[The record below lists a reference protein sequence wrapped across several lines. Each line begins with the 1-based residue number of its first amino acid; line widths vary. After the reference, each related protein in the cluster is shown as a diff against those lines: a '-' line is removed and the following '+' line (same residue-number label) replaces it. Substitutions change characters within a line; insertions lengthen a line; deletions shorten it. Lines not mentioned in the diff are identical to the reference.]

1 MSNIQLNK
9 YFAIWHYL
17 VLFLLIILVCVG
29 GFTRLTNSG
38 LSITNWEIF
47 KGIFPPFNNLDWDR
61 YFNLYKSIPQY
72 KELNYG
78 MSLSEFKYIFWWE
91 YLHRLLA
98 RIVSLVYFLPL
109 IYFIFKK
116 IILKNNTFYYLF
128 IFFLFLFQGFLGW
141 FMVKSGLSINT
152 DVSHFRLAAHLFVAI
167 LIISLIYWSMINLKD
182 QNLSINFSNISIF
195 LFVFLCL
202 IYIQI
207 IFGAFTSGLDAGLI
221 YQTWPYM
228 NLSFFP
234 EEVSIHSFFSYEIIY
249 DQSHVQLVH
258 RLNAYLIFVI
268 FVIFYYFN
276 LKKKFP
282 YIFNLNIA
290 LLLLVI
296 QITLVILT
304 LVSGLNIYIAAL
316 HQLTSILLVMSILS
330 LIYKAKL

>member
-78 MSLSEFKYIFWWE
+78 MSLLEFKYIFWWE

-116 IILKNNTFYYLF
+116 SFRNFFYR
-128 IFFLFLFQGFLGW
+128 ICFF
-141 FMVKSGLSINT
+141 
-152 DVSHFRLAAHLFVAI
+152 H
-167 LIISLIYWSMINLKD
+167 
-182 QNLSINFSNISIF
+182 
-195 LFVFLCL
+195 
-202 IYIQI
+202 
-207 IFGAFTSGLDAGLI
+207 
-221 YQTWPYM
+221 
-228 NLSFFP
+228 
-234 EEVSIHSFFSYEIIY
+234 
-249 DQSHVQLVH
+249 
-258 RLNAYLIFVI
+258 
-268 FVIFYYFN
+268 
-276 LKKKFP
+276 
-282 YIFNLNIA
+282 
-290 LLLLVI
+290 
-296 QITLVILT
+296 
-304 LVSGLNIYIAAL
+304 
-316 HQLTSILLVMSILS
+316 
-330 LIYKAKL
+330 